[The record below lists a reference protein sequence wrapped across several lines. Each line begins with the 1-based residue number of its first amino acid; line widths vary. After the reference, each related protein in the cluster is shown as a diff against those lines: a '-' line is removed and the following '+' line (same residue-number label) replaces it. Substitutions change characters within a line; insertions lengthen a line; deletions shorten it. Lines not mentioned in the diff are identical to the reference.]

1 MSERNVI
8 GTRWCRERKVIIK
21 MGMGMGMGMGVL
33 DVGIKNMSDTR
44 GMG

>member
-8 GTRWCRERKVIIK
+8 GTRWCRERNVIIK
-21 MGMGMGMGMGVL
+21 MGMGMGMGVL